1 MDALDVPAGAVAV
14 GVDGSARAGR
24 ALELATQEAA
34 RRGTGLHVVYAFPWL
49 AAAHRWEFA
58 PEAGALEVAHQV
70 VADAVERASTARAD
84 VMVTGQ
90 VVVDDPAVVLVEAS
104 ERAALVVVG
113 ARGLG
118 RVAGQL
124 LGSVSQ
130 KVAAHARGP
139 VLVVREDAPA
149 DGGPVAVGA
158 DPRGETPEVME
169 YAFEEAVRRRTGVL
183 VVLATEKESVP
194 PAYAD
199 ERVLGLLREAT
210 AQTQQR
216 TSADVQAWAERYPG
230 VPVEEVFLRQH
241 PVEALLSVTD
251 RASVVVVGS
260 RGRRGLRGVRLGSV
274 ARGVLHGAPLAL
286 VVPVH
291 QGGQA

>member
-1 MDALDVPAGAVAV
+1 MDALDVPAGAVVV

-24 ALELATQEAA
+24 ALELATHEAA

-49 AAAHRWEFA
+49 ATAHGWEFA
-58 PEAGALEVAHQV
+58 PEADALETAGRV
-70 VADAVERASTARAD
+70 VADAVDRASAMRAD
-84 VMVTGQ
+84 LTVTGQ

-104 ERAALVVVG
+104 DRASLVVVVG

-118 RVAGQL
+118 PVAGQL

-139 VLVVREDAPA
+139 VLVVREEAVE

-158 DPRGETPEVME
+158 DPAGETPEVME
-169 YAFEEAVRRRTGVL
+169 SAFEEAVRRRTGVR
-183 VVLATEKESVP
+183 VVLATERESVP

-199 ERVLGLLREAT
+199 DQVLDLLREAT
-210 AQTQQR
+210 TQTRQR
-216 TSADVQAWAERYPG
+216 TSAEVRAWAARYPG
-230 VPVEEVFLRQH
+230 VPVEEVFVHQH
-241 PVEALLSVTD
+241 PVEALVQVAG

-274 ARGVLHGAPLAL
+274 ARGVLHRAPLVL
-286 VVPVH
+286 VVRVH
-291 QGGQA
+291 QERV